1 MSDKRIGESKRTLE
15 TRKRVF
21 GRPNPDIML
30 VGPWTLRLLKRLVA
44 QTKKRGRR

>member
-21 GRPNPDIML
+21 GRPNPDIMI
-30 VGPWTLRLLKRLVA
+30 VGPWTLRLMKRLTA
-44 QTKKRGRR
+44 KKRSRQ